1 MLQKRIACI
10 CNPFALIV
18 LFIFTASILPAQ
30 QLQVTNASTAP
41 FTPENLISNV
51 FLGDGVE
58 VTNITFNGH
67 AISVGYFTNG
77 TQAIGLERG
86 IVMTTGRSETGNL
99 PASEVGSHANGS
111 DFASNNVN
119 GFFPGADP
127 ELEMLS
133 SGQLYDITWYT
144 ITFIPTSDTL
154 RFRYVF
160 ASEEYPEFG
169 CSQFNDIF
177 GFFIQGTNYPVPTN
191 IALIPGT
198 NLPVSI
204 NNIHPLNP
212 LPSSNC
218 PPKNEQYFIDN
229 NGSNKQ
235 PTYDGFTK
243 VFTAEAIVVPCDT
256 YTIKLALTDVGDPY
270 YDSGVF
276 LEAKS
281 FGTGALRTAL
291 NTPSLDGTITEGCSA
306 GSLTFR
312 LPAPATEDY
321 PIDFNILGTATNG
334 VDYQTIPPNLIIPAG
349 QQEIVIPIIAF
360 EDGISETG
368 EFLAID
374 VRRDPCNR
382 DTIQIIIRDN
392 SMKPPDMLV
401 DTSYCIGNQALM
413 LNGTLPVPQPQPP
426 SFSNTQDYTINPV
439 NTTITSPINV
449 FGVLPPILQPGM
461 IRSVCL
467 NITHN
472 WVDDLDIYLVSPG
485 GQFLELMTDCGA
497 DGKNFTNT
505 CFTLAATNPI
515 NQSTKQDAPFT
526 GDWKPEGPWSDLWGG
541 GAYPVNG
548 TWKLQL
554 KDDGNGFVGTLND
567 WTITFE
573 PLYEIKYQWSP
584 TTGLSCADCPVPEA
598 TPDVPTTY
606 HLFAVDSY
614 GCTLEDSVQVNVL
627 EPLEAPEVSCT
638 DYTNTSITFSWP
650 DVAGATGYQVNVN
663 GTGWTSPSGI
673 NDHVVGGLGPGT
685 PVTIE
690 VQAIN
695 NPDLNCAG
703 PIGTALCV
711 NCDQPQLASQVTGVT
726 CNGLANGSIVLSTD
740 NLNPPYTFDLGSQQ
754 NSTGVF
760 NNLAAGNYSATVT
773 DNSGCYA
780 VLPVSINEPPKL
792 EVQIAATNV
801 TCFGGDEGAATAQSN
816 GGTGV
821 LSYQWND
828 PATQSQANA
837 VNLTAGT
844 YTVTVSDQNGCST
857 TASATLSQPPDMQL
871 FVTSWL
877 TKCAG
882 DSTGQAAIGV
892 NGGISPYNYAW
903 SNGQSGALAINL
915 AAGNYTVTVTDN
927 AGCAKTS
934 FALIG
939 SPPALSATID
949 STAATCAD
957 WANGIASVG
966 AQGGSGTLTY
976 QWSDPSTQTTAT
988 ASNLAAGNYT
998 VTISD
1003 QNGCQL
1009 SLATTILAPPAIVLT
1024 VDHTDALCSGT
1035 ATGSASAT
1043 VSGGTGNISLQWS
1056 DLSGQTGTMA
1066 QNLNAGTY
1074 TVTATD
1080 ENGCSAENTVLIAQP
1095 EALSLF
1101 TVPMPVTCFGR
1112 ADGGVATQIQGGT
1125 APMNYLWNSS
1135 ETAASISDKAAG
1147 VYTVTV
1153 TDANGCTA
1161 VSSSTITAPDV
1172 LTVDVVSQNVDC
1184 FGAATGSAKL
1194 EINGGTGAYTVLWN
1208 GPGSFVANGPEITNV
1223 ADGNYAVTITD
1234 AAGCSAVQT
1243 VLITA
1248 PASALTVNLPAQG
1261 DTICFGAN
1269 NGMATAMP
1277 SGGTAPYTYLWNS
1290 NNQTTVTAT
1299 SLAAGSYQVT
1309 VTDAKNCIAIDSVF
1323 IPQKAPLVVVA
1334 QGGTADCFGPN
1345 SGTAQ
1350 VITVSYGT
1358 IPANL
1363 SQFTWQWNTNPVQT
1377 GQQATGLLAGQT
1389 YTVTVTDQL
1398 GCSAMQTAT
1407 IGIPESISVSISSAI
1422 QPKCFDGSDGSAIV
1436 LGTGGVKPYSYT
1448 WETAVVNA
1456 VDSLAFNLQA
1466 GTYQVTI
1473 TDTNGCTGTV
1483 SVSLSQ
1489 PTALE
1494 VDFQSIMPLCHGDST
1509 GQAQAVPSGGSPPY
1523 QYSWITGAQVKS
1535 IQNLP
1540 AGTYL
1545 LTLTDGHGCTI
1556 VDSVS
1561 IGQPE
1566 PLSGTS
1572 SKADIGCRN
1581 DLTGEI
1587 LLSGSGGAP
1596 PYRYA
1601 LNAGNWNGSPK
1612 QLGLQAGFY
1621 IPRIQ
1626 DKNGCIIELPQVE
1639 IVQLDPLQVDLGPP
1653 VTIVFGESTQLLAT
1667 VTNAIPPIQYIWN
1680 AADSLWLSC
1689 LDCPDPFVDNLEFAQ
1704 WFEVQV
1710 VDSMGCSATSR
1721 ILVTVEKLRKV
1732 FVPTGFSPNGD
1743 GTNDLLLAHGQQT
1756 TRVVNFQVFDRWGE
1770 LLYEAGGFQLNDP
1783 NTGWDGTFRGQP
1795 MNAGVYVWVLEV
1807 EYSDGM
1813 HEIYRGSTSLLR

>member
-1 MLQKRIACI
+1 MLQKRIACT
-10 CNPFALIV
+10 CNPLILIV
-18 LFIFTASILPAQ
+18 LFIFPVGALTAQS
-30 QLQVTNASTAP
+30 LQVTNANTAP

-77 TQAIGLERG
+77 TQALGLERG
-86 IVMTTGRSETGNL
+86 IVMTTGRSETGN
-99 PASEVGSHANGS
+99 ASAAEVGSHATGS

-119 GFFPGADP
+119 GFFPGTDP
-127 ELEMLS
+127 ELGLLS
-133 SGQLYDITWYT
+133 TGQLYDITWYT
-144 ITFIPTSDTL
+144 ITFVPTSDTL

-243 VFTAEAIVVPCDT
+243 IFTAEAIVVPCDT

-291 NTPSLDGTITEGCSA
+291 NTPSLDGTITEGCSP

-321 PIDFNILGTATNG
+321 PIDFNILGTAING
-334 VDYQTIPPNLIIPAG
+334 VDYQTIPANLIIPAG
-349 QQEIVIPIIAF
+349 QQEIVIPIVAF
-360 EDGISETG
+360 EDGLSENN

-382 DTIQIIIRDN
+382 DTIQIIFRDN

-401 DTSYCIGNQALM
+401 DTSYCIGAQAIA
-413 LNGTLPVPQPQPP
+413 LNGALPVPQPQPP
-426 SFSNTQDYTINPV
+426 SFSNTQDFSINPV

-467 NITHN
+467 NIAHN
-472 WVDDLDIYLVSPG
+472 WVDDLDVYLVSPG

-505 CFTLAATNPI
+505 CFTPAATNPI
-515 NQSTKQDAPFT
+515 NQSTKQDAPFS

-584 TTGLSCADCPVPEA
+584 STGLSCADCPVPQA
-598 TPDVPTTY
+598 MPDVSTTY
-606 HLFAVDSY
+606 RLLAVDSY
-614 GCTLEDSVQVNVL
+614 GCMLEDSVQVNVL
-627 EPLEAPEVSCT
+627 EPLEAPVVSCSGF
-638 DYTNTSITFSWP
+638 TNTSLAFSWP
-650 DVAGATGYQVNVN
+650 DVTGATGYQVNVN
-663 GTGWTSPSGI
+663 GMGWTTPTGSNS
-673 NDHVVGGLGPGT
+673 HLVGGLSPGT
-685 PVTIE
+685 PVSIE

-695 NPDLNCAG
+695 NPEINCTG
-703 PIGTALCV
+703 PIGTAFCV
-711 NCDQPQLASQVTGVT
+711 NCDQPNVTSQVTGVT
-726 CNGLANGSIVLSTD
+726 CSGLANGSVVLGTD

-754 NSTGVF
+754 NSTGIF
-760 NNLAAGNYSATVT
+760 NNLASGNYTVTVT
-773 DNSGCYA
+773 DNAGCYA
-780 VLPVSINEPPKL
+780 VLPFSISTPPIL
-792 EVQIAATNV
+792 EVQIETTQV
-801 TCFGGDEGAATAQSN
+801 TCFAGDEGAATAKGS
-816 GGTGV
+816 GGTG
-821 LSYQWND
+821 LLDYQWND
-828 PATQSQANA
+828 PANQNLASA

-844 YTVTVSDQNGCST
+844 YTVTVTDQNGCSA
-857 TASATLSQPPDMQL
+857 TASTTLSQPPDIQL
-871 FVTSWL
+871 FVTAGL

-882 DSTGQAAIGV
+882 DSTGQASIGV
-892 NGGISPYNYAW
+892 NGGIPPYNYAW
-903 SNGQSGALAINL
+903 SNGQSGALATNL

-949 STAATCAD
+949 SVAATCAD
-957 WANGIASVG
+957 LANGMASVS
-966 AQGGSGTLTY
+966 AQGGTGVLSYL
-976 QWSDPSTQTTAT
+976 WNDPGAQKTAT
-988 ASNLAAGNYT
+988 ASNLAAGNYS
-998 VTISD
+998 VTITD

-1009 SLATTILAPPAIVLT
+1009 SLGTTVVAPPAILLT
-1024 VDHTDALCSGT
+1024 LDHTDALCFGT
-1035 ATGSASAT
+1035 ATGSASAA
-1043 VSGGTGNISLQWS
+1043 VSGGTGNIHLQWN
-1056 DLSGQTGTMA
+1056 DPIGQTGMLA
-1066 QNLNAGTY
+1066 QNLTAGNY

-1080 ENGCSAENTVLIAQP
+1080 DNGCTVVSTVLIAQP

-1101 TVPMPVTCFGR
+1101 TVPMPVTCFGL
-1112 ADGGVATQIQGGT
+1112 ADGGVATQLQGGT
-1125 APMNYLWNSS
+1125 APWGFLWSSS
-1135 ETAASISDKAAG
+1135 ETGASISNKTAG

-1153 TDANGCTA
+1153 TDAGGCTA
-1161 VSSSTITAPDV
+1161 VSSATITAPDV
-1172 LTVDVVSQNVDC
+1172 LSINVDSQNIDC
-1184 FGAATGSAKL
+1184 FGAATGSVKL
-1194 EINGGTGAYTVLWN
+1194 EIGGGTGSYSVWWN
-1208 GPGSFVANGPEITNV
+1208 GPNGFVSNGPEINNL
-1223 ADGNYAVTITD
+1223 AAGNYSATITD
-1234 AAGCSAVQT
+1234 AAGCSAVET
-1243 VLITA
+1243 VSVTA
-1248 PASALTVNLPAQG
+1248 PASALAVNLPAQG

-1269 NGMATAMP
+1269 NGSATAIP
-1277 SGGTAPYTYLWNS
+1277 SGGTAPYSYLWSS
-1290 NNQTTVTAT
+1290 NNQTTATAT
-1299 SLAAGSYQVT
+1299 GLVTGFYRAT
-1309 VTDAKNCIAIDSVF
+1309 VTDAKNCTAIDSVF
-1323 IPQKAPLVVVA
+1323 IPQQALLVVEA
-1334 QGGTADCFGPN
+1334 AGGKADCFGPN
-1345 SGTAQ
+1345 TGTAQ
-1350 VITVSYGT
+1350 VTAVFYGT
-1358 IPANL
+1358 TPANL
-1363 SQFTWQWNTNPVQT
+1363 GQFSWQWNTIPVQT
-1377 GQQATGLLAGQT
+1377 SQQATGLQAGQT
-1389 YTVTVTDQL
+1389 YTVTVTDQR
-1398 GCSAMQTAT
+1398 GCSATQTAS
-1407 IGIPESISVSISSAI
+1407 IGAPAPIDVSIISAVSP
-1422 QPKCFDGSDGSAIV
+1422 QCFNGADGSIVV
-1436 LGTGGVKPYSYT
+1436 LGAGGVKPYKYT
-1448 WETAVVNA
+1448 WETTVVDA
-1456 VDSLAFNLQA
+1456 VDSLAYNLQA
-1466 GTYQVTI
+1466 GIYQVTVV
-1473 TDTNGCTGTV
+1473 DAKGCSGTI
-1483 SVSLSQ
+1483 SAQLDQ
-1489 PTALE
+1489 PASLE
-1494 VDFQSIMPLCHGDST
+1494 VDFQSIMANCFGDSS
-1509 GQAQAVPSGGSPPY
+1509 GQAQAMPSGGTPPY
-1523 QYSWITGAQVKS
+1523 QFSWVTGAQIKF

-1540 AGTYL
+1540 AGTYQ
-1545 LTLTDGHGCTI
+1545 LTLTDGHGCTA
-1556 VDSVS
+1556 VDSVKVE
-1561 IGQPE
+1561 QPA
-1566 PLSGTS
+1566 PLSGIS
-1572 SKADIGCRN
+1572 SKVDIGCLHDRG
-1581 DLTGEI
+1581 GEI
-1587 LLSGSGGAP
+1587 LLSGSGGTP

-1601 LNAGNWNGSPK
+1601 LNAGNWTGSPRK
-1612 QLGLQAGFY
+1612 TGLQAGFY

-1626 DKNGCIIELPQVE
+1626 DKHGCMVELPPVE
-1639 IVQLDPLQVDLGPP
+1639 IVQHDPVQVDLGPP
-1653 VTIVFGESTQLLAT
+1653 ITIVFGESTQLMAT
-1667 VTNAIPPIQYIWN
+1667 VSNATPPVEYIWN
-1680 AADSLWLSC
+1680 TADSLWLSC
-1689 LDCPDPFVDNLEFAQ
+1689 LDCPEPFVDNLEFAQ

-1710 VDSMGCSATSR
+1710 VDSLGCSATSR

-1743 GTNDLLLAHGQQT
+1743 GSNDRLLAHGQQT
-1756 TRVVNFQVFDRWGE
+1756 TRVVSFQVFDRWGE
-1770 LLYEAGGFQLNDP
+1770 LLYEAGGSQLNDP
-1783 NTGWDGTFRGQP
+1783 NAGWDGTFRGQP
-1795 MNAGVYVWVLEV
+1795 MNPGVYIWVLEV
-1807 EYSDGM
+1807 EYSDGV